1 MEEDLSLRYQNGS
14 SDQAPGGVEAP
25 GAGLSSVHQRPQPHG
40 FLVQLDSSHAP
51 IGARIHTFDAPKDP
65 FDQPQPPGTA
75 HPAHAPRSH
84 RPQRL
89 PRRPVTSG
97 ADGAG
102 GAPRRQGGPK
112 AAWPAGA
119 DGASSELA
127 MPPVLR
133 EQLASLRD
141 GVATARWLIRL
152 MAHEEQVGTSSAGP
166 FVTLLPC
173 KHEYDLAVASV
184 EWAEGG
190 SASIAGISGLSC
202 LSAGRAPG
210 TAEEVRVAGTGV
222 GAGARLR
229 DSLPWREGAVIM
241 SKRGV
246 LRVAEG
252 AATSLRLVK
261 DGSLADFI
269 SEAAVYSI
277 AAGTRL
283 AVLARPRLL

>member
-1 MEEDLSLRYQNGS
+1 MEQDLSLRYDNGTGE
-14 SDQAPGGVEAP
+14 QPPGGF
-25 GAGLSSVHQRPQPHG
+25 GSVHQRPQPHG
-40 FLVQLDSSHAP
+40 FLVQLDSSNAP
-51 IGARIHTFDAPKDP
+51 IGARIHTFDPPKDP
-65 FDQPQPPGTA
+65 FDQPQLPGAAHAA
-75 HPAHAPRSH
+75 HPPRGH

-89 PRRPVTSG
+89 PRRPATSG
-97 ADGAG
+97 ADAAR
-102 GAPRRQGGPK
+102 APRRPRTAGPK

-152 MAHEEQVGTSSAGP
+152 MAHEELVGVSSEGP

-190 SASIAGISGLSC
+190 SGGVSGISGLSC
-202 LSAGRAPG
+202 RSAARAPG
-210 TAEEVRVAGTGV
+210 TADEVRVAGTGV

-229 DSLPWREGAVIM
+229 DSLPWREGAVRM
-241 SKRGV
+241 
-246 LRVAEG
+246 
-252 AATSLRLVK
+252 
-261 DGSLADFI
+261 
-269 SEAAVYSI
+269 
-277 AAGTRL
+277 
-283 AVLARPRLL
+283 RPP